1 MSSNI
6 NILKWLFALV
16 LIFGGFTVYK
26 IFGVL
31 AADLGGKEY
40 VWLLKIISEFGLFTS
55 VVISVGFFHH
65 WIIATEERKETEK
78 MFQRVLT
85 KYIDETVINA
95 KKRGFLGITNKEVD
109 FSEIMHGLYSGD
121 YVYWLITFDSRY
133 KHHCIEF
140 EHAIKK
146 GVHFRMLILKDC
158 PISELC
164 AREITVGYTVEEF
177 REYDRLFL
185 TSLEDIAKRIN
196 ERDGGTLGVFIY
208 DALPNI
214 PLLIILRDKTKIVE
228 IYNSFYLSEPVG
240 RMPYLHWHSELKC
253 DTNYS
258 FEFESEK
265 WNMPDLFLDY
275 FQRRWIAER
284 KKLDQADKEK
294 LAYNDFLFA
303 PASARKKCTSLIC
316 ELDKSSGSPKQPVGW
331 VGKPGKHRT
340 GL

>member
-31 AADLGGKEY
+31 AADLQGKEY
-40 VWLLKIISEFGLFTS
+40 VWLVKIISEFGLFTS

-78 MFQRVLT
+78 MFHNVLT
-85 KYIDETVINA
+85 KYIDGTVINA
-95 KKRGFLGITNKEVD
+95 KKRGFLGITNKELD
-109 FSEIMHGLYSGD
+109 FSEIMHGLHSGD
-121 YVYWLITFDSRY
+121 YIYWLITFDPRY
-133 KHHCIEF
+133 KHHCREF

-164 AREITVGYTVEEF
+164 AREIIGYSEEEF
-177 REYDRLFL
+177 RGDNRLFL
-185 TSLEDIAKRIN
+185 ASLEDIAGRIN
-196 ERDGGTLGVFIY
+196 ERDEGSLGVFIY

-214 PLLIILRDKTKIVE
+214 PLLIILRNKAKIVE

-240 RMPYLHWHSELKC
+240 RMPYLHWQSELKC
-253 DTNYS
+253 DTRYS
-258 FEFESEK
+258 FESEK

-275 FQRRWIAER
+275 
-284 KKLDQADKEK
+284 
-294 LAYNDFLFA
+294 
-303 PASARKKCTSLIC
+303 
-316 ELDKSSGSPKQPVGW
+316 
-331 VGKPGKHRT
+331 
-340 GL
+340 